1 MSNQAES
8 KANTANMEYLN
19 LHHEAV
25 RLFRDIYL
33 EPAPRP
39 PGREYPQGASLL
51 MAAKGGPVLF
61 KISESEGCK
70 MARSAR
76 HKRSLKRDIKRGFI
90 PMPRKKNAQN
100 PRERNRPYSD
110 MDRDDRMQWWANG
123 EPV

>member
-1 MSNQAES
+1 MPGP
-8 KANTANMEYLN
+8 
-19 LHHEAV
+19 
-25 RLFRDIYL
+25 LFLSCRKPA
-33 EPAPRP
+33 EPAAFLKGAAGTRP

-61 KISESEGCK
+61 KISESEGFK

-76 HKRSLKRDIKRGFI
+76 HKRDRKRDIKRGFI

>member
-1 MSNQAES
+1 MNEHAYAFQISAPGIRDVAVVKSN
-8 KANTANMEYLN
+8 
-19 LHHEAV
+19 H
-25 RLFRDIYL
+25 
-33 EPAPRP
+33 
-39 PGREYPQGASLL
+39 
-51 MAAKGGPVLF
+51 GGPVLF

-100 PRERNRPYSD
+100 PRERIRPYSD
-110 MDRDDRMQWWANG
+110 MDRGDRKQWWTNG

>member
-1 MSNQAES
+1 
-8 KANTANMEYLN
+8 
-19 LHHEAV
+19 
-25 RLFRDIYL
+25 
-33 EPAPRP
+33 
-39 PGREYPQGASLL
+39 
-51 MAAKGGPVLF
+51 
-61 KISESEGCK
+61 

-100 PRERNRPYSD
+100 RRERIRPYSD